1 MYRCQ
6 CWATR
11 VCLRMDLL
19 TGWAFKNWKNFARR
33 IKSGRRSVMG
43 IGKSIQR
50 VDARAK
56 VTGQAKYTQDL
67 MTQPMMV
74 AKVVHSTIANGV
86 VTGFDLDEALK
97 VPGVI
102 KIVTC
107 FDVPEIDFCT
117 PGHPWSVEAAHQ
129 DVQDRRLL
137 NQRVRYYGDDVAA
150 VIAEDEIAAVKAA
163 RLVKVHYEEY
173 PALVDVA
180 DAMAEGAVAM
190 HDNVPDNILKHTS
203 FALGEESFDEAVKEE
218 GLVLVDQTYDTQR
231 VQHCHIELPVSFAY
245 QDGNGKITVT
255 TSTQIPH
262 IVRRVIGQALGIPWG
277 QVRVI
282 KPYIG
287 GGFGNKQDVLYEPLN
302 AFLSLQ
308 VGGRPVKLELT
319 REETFADTRVRHAI
333 RFHMQGAVR
342 PDGTLV
348 ARRAEAFSN
357 QGGYASHGHAIVA
370 NASNM
375 IKQLYRD
382 EKALESESYTVYTS
396 TVAGGAMRGY
406 GIPQGDF
413 AAECLMD
420 DLAAAIHMDPLAF
433 RLKNCME
440 KGYKDPHNG
449 ITFYSYG
456 LKKCI
461 EAGKE
466 AVHWDEKRAAY
477 ACQTGSRRRGIGMA
491 IFCYKTGV
499 YPISLETATC
509 RMVLNQDGSI
519 QLMMGATEIGQGAD
533 TVFTQMAAEVLG
545 VTENKVYIVSTQDT
559 DVTPFDTG
567 AYASRQ
573 TYVSGKAVKKTAEM
587 MKDKI
592 LEYASWKLKMDQQTL
607 DIRNNMIVTAEGEEL
622 LTMEALATEALYS
635 LERSV
640 HITAEATSH
649 CKENTF
655 ASGACFAEV
664 EVDMP
669 LGKVNVLKIINVHD
683 SGILMNPKLAEAQ
696 VHGGMS
702 MGLGYGLSEELMY
715 DAKGK
720 PLNNNLLDYK
730 LPTAMDTPELNVEFI
745 ELQDPT
751 GPFGNKALGE
761 PPAIPVAPA
770 IRNAVLQATGI
781 GFNQLP
787 MEPQRLVAAFKEK
800 GLI

>member
-1 MYRCQ
+1 
-6 CWATR
+6 
-11 VCLRMDLL
+11 
-19 TGWAFKNWKNFARR
+19 
-33 IKSGRRSVMG
+33 MG

-74 AKVVHSTIANGV
+74 AKVVHSTIANGL

-97 VPGVI
+97 VPGVV

-129 DVQDRRLL
+129 DIQDRRLL

-180 DAMAEGAVAM
+180 DAMSEGAVAM
-190 HDNVPDNILKHTS
+190 HDNVSDNILKHTS
-203 FALGEESFDEAVKEE
+203 FALGDESFDEAVKEE

-348 ARRAEAFSN
+348 ARRVEAFSN

-440 KGYKDPHNG
+440 EGYKDPHNG

-477 ACQTGSRRRGIGMA
+477 ASQTGSRRRGIGMA

-545 VTENKVYIVSTQDT
+545 VTEDKVYIVSTQDT

-607 DIRNNMIVTAEGEEL
+607 DISNNMIVTAEGEEL

>member
-1 MYRCQ
+1 
-6 CWATR
+6 
-11 VCLRMDLL
+11 
-19 TGWAFKNWKNFARR
+19 
-33 IKSGRRSVMG
+33 MG
-43 IGKSIQR
+43 IGKSLHR

-67 MTQPMMV
+67 MTEPMMV
-74 AKVVHSTIANGV
+74 AKVVHSTIANGL
-86 VTGFDLDEALK
+86 VTGFELDEALK
-97 VPGVI
+97 VPGVV

-117 PGHPWSVEAAHQ
+117 PGHPWSVEPAHQ
-129 DVQDRRLL
+129 DIQDRRLL

-173 PALVDVA
+173 PPLVDVA

-203 FALGEESFDEAVKEE
+203 FALGDVSFDEAVKEE
-218 GLVLVDQTYDTQR
+218 GLILVDKTYDTQR

-319 REETFADTRVRHAI
+319 REETFANTRVRHAI

-342 PDGTLV
+342 KDGTLV
-348 ARRAEAFSN
+348 ARRAEAISN
-357 QGGYASHGHAIVA
+357 QGGYASHAHAIVA

-413 AAECLMD
+413 ASECLMD
-420 DLAAAIHMDPLAF
+420 DLAADIHMDPLAF

-440 KGYKDPHNG
+440 EGYKDPHNG

-461 EAGKE
+461 EAGRK
-466 AVHWDEKRAAY
+466 AVNWDEKRAAY
-477 ACQTGSRRRGIGMA
+477 ALQTGSRRRGIGMA

-533 TVFTQMAAEVLG
+533 TVFTQMASEVLG
-545 VTENKVYIVSTQDT
+545 ITEDRVYIVSTQDT

-592 LEYASWKLKMDQQTL
+592 LEYAAWKLKMNQKTL
-607 DIRNNMIVTAEGEEL
+607 DIRDNMVVTTEGEEL

-669 LGKVNVLKIINVHD
+669 LGKVEVLKIINVHD

-730 LPTAMDTPELNVEFI
+730 LPTAMDTPELDVQFI

-787 MEPQRLVAAFKEK
+787 MEPQRLVAAFKEA
-800 GLI
+800 GLV

>member
-74 AKVVHSTIANGV
+74 AKVVHSTVANGV

-203 FALGEESFDEAVKEE
+203 FALGEENFDEAVKEK
-218 GLVLVDQTYDTQR
+218 GLILVDQTYDTQR

-319 REETFADTRVRHAI
+319 REETDR
-333 RFHMQGAVR
+333 
-342 PDGTLV
+342 
-348 ARRAEAFSN
+348 
-357 QGGYASHGHAIVA
+357 
-370 NASNM
+370 
-375 IKQLYRD
+375 K
-382 EKALESESYTVYTS
+382 
-396 TVAGGAMRGY
+396 
-406 GIPQGDF
+406 
-413 AAECLMD
+413 
-420 DLAAAIHMDPLAF
+420 
-433 RLKNCME
+433 
-440 KGYKDPHNG
+440 
-449 ITFYSYG
+449 
-456 LKKCI
+456 
-461 EAGKE
+461 
-466 AVHWDEKRAAY
+466 
-477 ACQTGSRRRGIGMA
+477 
-491 IFCYKTGV
+491 
-499 YPISLETATC
+499 
-509 RMVLNQDGSI
+509 
-519 QLMMGATEIGQGAD
+519 
-533 TVFTQMAAEVLG
+533 
-545 VTENKVYIVSTQDT
+545 
-559 DVTPFDTG
+559 
-567 AYASRQ
+567 
-573 TYVSGKAVKKTAEM
+573 
-587 MKDKI
+587 
-592 LEYASWKLKMDQQTL
+592 
-607 DIRNNMIVTAEGEEL
+607 
-622 LTMEALATEALYS
+622 
-635 LERSV
+635 SV
-640 HITAEATSH
+640 
-649 CKENTF
+649 
-655 ASGACFAEV
+655 V
-664 EVDMP
+664 
-669 LGKVNVLKIINVHD
+669 
-683 SGILMNPKLAEAQ
+683 
-696 VHGGMS
+696 
-702 MGLGYGLSEELMY
+702 
-715 DAKGK
+715 
-720 PLNNNLLDYK
+720 
-730 LPTAMDTPELNVEFI
+730 
-745 ELQDPT
+745 
-751 GPFGNKALGE
+751 
-761 PPAIPVAPA
+761 
-770 IRNAVLQATGI
+770 
-781 GFNQLP
+781 
-787 MEPQRLVAAFKEK
+787 
-800 GLI
+800 

>member
-1 MYRCQ
+1 
-6 CWATR
+6 
-11 VCLRMDLL
+11 
-19 TGWAFKNWKNFARR
+19 
-33 IKSGRRSVMG
+33 MG

-203 FALGEESFDEAVKEE
+203 FALGDESFDEAVKEK
-218 GLVLVDQTYDTQR
+218 GLILVDQTYDTQR

-348 ARRAEAFSN
+348 ARRVEAFSN

-440 KGYKDPHNG
+440 EGYKDPHNG

-491 IFCYKTGV
+491 IFCYKN
-499 YPISLETATC
+499 
-509 RMVLNQDGSI
+509 R
-519 QLMMGATEIGQGAD
+519 
-533 TVFTQMAAEVLG
+533 
-545 VTENKVYIVSTQDT
+545 
-559 DVTPFDTG
+559 
-567 AYASRQ
+567 R
-573 TYVSGKAVKKTAEM
+573 
-587 MKDKI
+587 
-592 LEYASWKLKMDQQTL
+592 
-607 DIRNNMIVTAEGEEL
+607 
-622 LTMEALATEALYS
+622 
-635 LERSV
+635 
-640 HITAEATSH
+640 
-649 CKENTF
+649 
-655 ASGACFAEV
+655 
-664 EVDMP
+664 
-669 LGKVNVLKIINVHD
+669 
-683 SGILMNPKLAEAQ
+683 
-696 VHGGMS
+696 
-702 MGLGYGLSEELMY
+702 LS
-715 DAKGK
+715 D
-720 PLNNNLLDYK
+720 
-730 LPTAMDTPELNVEFI
+730 FS
-745 ELQDPT
+745 
-751 GPFGNKALGE
+751 
-761 PPAIPVAPA
+761 
-770 IRNAVLQATGI
+770 
-781 GFNQLP
+781 
-787 MEPQRLVAAFKEK
+787 
-800 GLI
+800 